1 MKILLLHGYGP
12 WEKEKKMKAAG
23 YARDLDATRD
33 LPYAEKF
40 ADFFRLCE
48 QADGGQ
54 FQIVIAAF
62 PEVLGDNYEELVSN
76 LWRCAKAG
84 LLVAFAKKEA
94 EEYPSE

>member
-1 MKILLLHGYGP
+1 MQQ
-12 WEKEKKMKAAG
+12 
-23 YARDLDATRD
+23 
-33 LPYAEKF
+33 AES
-40 ADFFRLCE
+40 AD
-48 QADGGQ
+48 

-84 LLVAFAKKEA
+84 LLVAFAKKAA

>member
-1 MKILLLHGYGP
+1 MAEKTNGRFP
-12 WEKEKKMKAAG
+12 WEKHTRMKAAS
-23 YARDLDATRD
+23 YACDLEATRD
-33 LPYAEKF
+33 LSYAEKF

-48 QADGGQ
+48 QAKSAE

-84 LLVAFAKKEA
+84 LLVAFAKKEG